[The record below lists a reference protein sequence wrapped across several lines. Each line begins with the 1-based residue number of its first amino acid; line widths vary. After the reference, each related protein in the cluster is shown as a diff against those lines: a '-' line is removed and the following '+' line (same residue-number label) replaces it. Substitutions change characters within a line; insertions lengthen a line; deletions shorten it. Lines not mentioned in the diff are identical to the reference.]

1 MLIAP
6 SILSSDFS
14 RLEEEIKAVEKAGA
28 DLLHLDVMD
37 GHFVPNITFG
47 APVIKSIRKCTK
59 LPFDV
64 HLMIENPEKYMDDF
78 INSGADIITFHI
90 ESTES
95 KEKVLENIEKI
106 KSAGKKAGLS
116 LKPKTDLNEIL
127 PFLEKVDVI
136 LIMSVEPGFSGQ
148 KFIQSTVEKIKAL
161 KKVIDERNLS
171 TIIEVDGG
179 INPETVNIVK
189 EMGVKICVAGNGI
202 FKSEN
207 YTESIN
213 LLKNTNWRHKNG

>member
-14 RLEEEIKAVEKAGA
+14 RLEVEIKKIEKAGA

-47 APVIKSIRKCTK
+47 APVIKSIRKCTN

-64 HLMIENPEKYMDDF
+64 HLMIENPEKYIDDF
-78 INSGADIITFHI
+78 LSSGADIITFHI
-90 ESTES
+90 ESTE
-95 KEKVLENIEKI
+95 KTLENIERI
-106 KSAGKKAGLS
+106 KSFGKKVGIS

-127 PFLEKVDVI
+127 PFLDKIDVV

-148 KFIQSTVEKIKAL
+148 RFIFSTVEKIKKL
-161 KKVIDERNLS
+161 RKVIDEKKLS
-171 TIIEVDGG
+171 TKIEVDGG

-189 EMGVKICVAGNGI
+189 EAGTEICVAGDSV
-202 FKSEN
+202 FKSQN
-207 YTESIN
+207 YTNSIN
-213 LLKNTNWRHKNG
+213 LLKNTKWRHGNVQ

>member
-14 RLEEEIKAVEKAGA
+14 KLEEEIKAVEKAGA
-28 DLLHLDVMD
+28 DLLHLDIMD

-47 APVIKSIRKCTK
+47 AHVIKSIRKCTK

-64 HLMIENPEKYMDDF
+64 HLMIEYPEKYIDDF
-78 INSGADIITFHI
+78 LSSGADILTFHI
-90 ESTES
+90 EST
-95 KEKVLENIEKI
+95 KKIIENIKKI
-106 KSAGKKAGLS
+106 KSFGKKVGLS

-127 PFLEKVDVI
+127 PFLDKVDVI
-136 LIMSVEPGFSGQ
+136 LVMSVEPGFSGQ
-148 KFIQSTVEKIKAL
+148 EFIFSTVEKIKKL
-161 KKVIDERNLS
+161 RKMIDEKKLS

-189 EMGVKICVAGNGI
+189 EAGAEICVAGNSI
-202 FKSEN
+202 FRSKN
-207 YTESIN
+207 YTKSIY
-213 LLKNTNWRHKNG
+213 LLKNTNWRYKNE

>member
-14 RLEEEIKAVEKAGA
+14 KLEEEIKAVEKAGA

-64 HLMIENPEKYMDDF
+64 HLMIEKPEKYIDDF
-78 INSGADIITFHI
+78 ISSGADIITFHI
-90 ESTES
+90 ESTE
-95 KEKVLENIEKI
+95 KILENIKKI
-106 KSAGKKAGLS
+106 KSASKKVGLS

-127 PFLEKVDVI
+127 PFLDKLDLI

-148 KFIQSTVEKIKAL
+148 KFISSTFDKIKKL
-161 KKVIDERNLS
+161 REIIDEKNLS

-179 INPETVNIVK
+179 INLETVNIVK
-189 EMGVKICVAGNGI
+189 EAGAEICVAGDSI
-202 FKSEN
+202 FKSKD
-207 YTESIN
+207 YTKSIF
-213 LLKNTNWRHKNG
+213 LLKNTNRRF

>member
-14 RLEEEIKAVEKAGA
+14 KLEEEIKAVEKAGA

-64 HLMIENPEKYMDDF
+64 HLMIENPEKYIDDF
-78 INSGADIITFHI
+78 LSSGADILTFHI
-90 ESTES
+90 ESTE
-95 KEKVLENIEKI
+95 KVLENISKI
-106 KSAGKKAGLS
+106 KKSGKKVGIS

-127 PFLEKVDVI
+127 PFLDKIDVV
-136 LIMSVEPGFSGQ
+136 LVMSVEPGFSGQ
-148 KFIQSTVEKIKAL
+148 KFIPYTVEKIKKL
-161 KKVIDERNLS
+161 RKVMDERNLS
-171 TIIEVDGG
+171 TTIEVDGG

-189 EMGVKICVAGNGI
+189 EAGAEICVAGDSV
-202 FKSEN
+202 FKSQN
-207 YTESIN
+207 YTNSIN
-213 LLKNTNWRHKNG
+213 LLKNTKWRYNNVQ

>member
-14 RLEEEIKAVEKAGA
+14 RLEVEIKKIEKAGA

-47 APVIKSIRKCTK
+47 APVIKSIRKCTN

-64 HLMIENPEKYMDDF
+64 HLMIENPEKYIDDF
-78 INSGADIITFHI
+78 LSSGADIITFHI
-90 ESTES
+90 ESTE
-95 KEKVLENIEKI
+95 KTLENIERI
-106 KSAGKKAGLS
+106 KSFDKKVGIS

-127 PFLEKVDVI
+127 PFLDKIDVV

-148 KFIQSTVEKIKAL
+148 RFIFSTVEKIKKL
-161 KKVIDERNLS
+161 RKVIDEKKLS
-171 TIIEVDGG
+171 TKIEVDGG

-189 EMGVKICVAGNGI
+189 EAGAEICVAGDSI
-202 FKSEN
+202 FKSQN
-207 YTESIN
+207 YTKSIN
-213 LLKNTNWRHKNG
+213 LLKNTKWRHSNVQ

>member
-14 RLEEEIKAVEKAGA
+14 KLEEEINKIEKAGA

-47 APVIKSIRKCTK
+47 APVIRSIRKCTK

-64 HLMIENPEKYMDDF
+64 HLMIENPEKYIDDF
-78 INSGADIITFHI
+78 LSSGADILTFHI
-90 ESTES
+90 ESTE
-95 KEKVLENIEKI
+95 KVLENISKI
-106 KSAGKKAGLS
+106 KKSGKKVGIS

-127 PFLEKVDVI
+127 PFLDKIDVV
-136 LIMSVEPGFSGQ
+136 LVMSVEPGFSGQ
-148 KFIQSTVEKIKAL
+148 KFIPYTVEKIKKL
-161 KKVIDERNLS
+161 RKVIDEKKLS
-171 TIIEVDGG
+171 TKIEVDGG

-189 EMGVKICVAGNGI
+189 EAGAEICVAGDSV
-202 FKSEN
+202 FKSQN
-207 YTESIN
+207 YTNSIN
-213 LLKNTNWRHKNG
+213 LLKNTKWRYNNVQ

>member
-14 RLEEEIKAVEKAGA
+14 KLEEEIKAVEKAGA

-64 HLMIENPEKYMDDF
+64 HLMIENPEKYIDDF
-78 INSGADIITFHI
+78 LSSGADILTFHI
-90 ESTES
+90 ESTE
-95 KEKVLENIEKI
+95 KVLENISKI
-106 KSAGKKAGLS
+106 KKSGKKVGIS

-127 PFLEKVDVI
+127 PFLDKIDVV
-136 LIMSVEPGFSGQ
+136 LVMSVEPGFSGQ
-148 KFIQSTVEKIKAL
+148 KFIPYTVEKIKKL
-161 KKVIDERNLS
+161 RKVMDERNLS
-171 TIIEVDGG
+171 TTIEVDGG

-189 EMGVKICVAGNGI
+189 EAGAEICVAGDSV
-202 FKSEN
+202 FKSQN
-207 YTESIN
+207 YTNSIN
-213 LLKNTNWRHKNG
+213 LLKNTKWRYNDVQ

>member
-14 RLEEEIKAVEKAGA
+14 KLEEEIKKVEKAGA

-64 HLMIENPEKYMDDF
+64 HLMIENPEKYIYDF
-78 INSGADIITFHI
+78 LSSGADILTFHI
-90 ESTES
+90 ESTG
-95 KEKVLENIEKI
+95 KTLENIEKI
-106 KSAGKKAGLS
+106 KKSGKKVGIS

-127 PFLEKVDVI
+127 PFLDKIDVV

-148 KFIQSTVEKIKAL
+148 KFIPSTVDKIKKL
-161 KKVIDERNLS
+161 RKIIDDQKLS
-171 TIIEVDGG
+171 TKIEVDGG

-189 EMGVKICVAGNGI
+189 EVGAEICVAGDSI
-202 FKSEN
+202 FKSQN
-207 YTESIN
+207 YTKSIN
-213 LLKNTNWRHKNG
+213 LLKNTNWRYRNG

>member
-64 HLMIENPEKYMDDF
+64 HLMIENPEKYIDDF
-78 INSGADIITFHI
+78 ISSGADIITFHI
-90 ESTES
+90 ESTV
-95 KEKVLENIEKI
+95 KTLENIEKI
-106 KSAGKKAGLS
+106 KKSGKKVGIS

-127 PFLEKVDVI
+127 PFLDKIDVV
-136 LIMSVEPGFSGQ
+136 LVMSVEPGFSGQ
-148 KFIQSTVEKIKAL
+148 KFIPSKVDKIKKL
-161 KKVIDERNLS
+161 RKIIDDQKLS
-171 TIIEVDGG
+171 TKIEVDGG

-189 EMGVKICVAGNGI
+189 EVGAEICFAGDSI
-202 FKSEN
+202 FKSQN
-207 YTESIN
+207 YTKSIN
-213 LLKNTNWRHKNG
+213 LLKNTNWRYRNG

>member
-47 APVIKSIRKCTK
+47 APVIKSLRKCTK
-59 LPFDV
+59 MPFDV
-64 HLMIENPEKYMDDF
+64 HLMIENPEKYIDDF
-78 INSGADIITFHI
+78 ISSGADIITFHI
-90 ESTES
+90 ESTV
-95 KEKVLENIEKI
+95 KTLENIEKI
-106 KSAGKKAGLS
+106 KKSGKKVGIS
-116 LKPKTDLNEIL
+116 LKPKTDLKGIL
-127 PFLEKVDVI
+127 PFLEKIDVV
-136 LIMSVEPGFSGQ
+136 LVMSVEPGFSGQ
-148 KFIQSTVEKIKAL
+148 KFIQSVVEKIKKL
-161 KKVIDERNLS
+161 KKIIDEKKLS
-171 TIIEVDGG
+171 TKIEVDGG

-189 EMGVKICVAGNGI
+189 EAGAEICVAGDSI

-207 YTESIN
+207 YTNSIN
-213 LLKNTNWRHKNG
+213 LLKNTNWRHING